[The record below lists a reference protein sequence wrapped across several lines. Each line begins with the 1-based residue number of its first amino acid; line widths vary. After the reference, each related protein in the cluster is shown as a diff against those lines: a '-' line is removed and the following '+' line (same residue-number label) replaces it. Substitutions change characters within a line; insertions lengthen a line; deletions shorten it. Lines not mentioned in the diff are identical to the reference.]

1 MNIFKEKNWALCF
14 VFFLIAIGILARL
27 IPHVPN
33 FVPIGA
39 IALFGAVYLPKKIGL
54 VLPLVAI
61 FISDLFLGFYDWPVM
76 AAVYSSFVLMGVL
89 GWVIKKKNNWTN
101 IMGAS
106 ILGAIIFFIV
116 TNFVVWA
123 FTPWYTKSIVG
134 LIQCFIMALPFF
146 RSTLVSNIFY
156 SFCFFGAYKLSVAF
170 LKQKFTNFCVNN
182 Q

>member
-1 MNIFKEKNWALCF
+1 MVSL
-14 VFFLIAIGILARL
+14 GIVARL
-27 IPHVPN
+27 IPHAPN

-54 VLPLVAI
+54 VLPLMAML
-61 FISDLFLGFYDWPVM
+61 ISDLFIGFYNWPVM
-76 AAVYSSFVLMGVL
+76 AAVYSGFVLMGTL
-89 GWVIKKKNNWTN
+89 GWIVKRRNNWTN

-134 LIQCFIMALPFF
+134 LIQCFTLALPFF
-146 RSTLVSNIFY
+146 RNTLTSNIFY
-156 SFCFFGAYKLSVAF
+156 SFCFFGAYKLSASFIANF
-170 LKQKFTNFCVNN
+170 LKQRLLTKTILVNN
-182 Q
+182 SRP